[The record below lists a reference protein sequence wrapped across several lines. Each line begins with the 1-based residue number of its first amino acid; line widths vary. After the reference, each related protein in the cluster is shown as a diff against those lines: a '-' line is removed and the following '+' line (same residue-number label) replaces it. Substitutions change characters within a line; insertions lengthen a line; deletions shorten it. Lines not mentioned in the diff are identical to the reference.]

1 MHSWATTMDKSKW
14 NLLFFPP
21 HLFSFQLYQFSN
33 TDCSRAAEI
42 QTVTT
47 LERKHK
53 PGEEEEAAATLS

>member
-1 MHSWATTMDKSKW
+1 MEPS
-14 NLLFFPP
+14 FFPPP